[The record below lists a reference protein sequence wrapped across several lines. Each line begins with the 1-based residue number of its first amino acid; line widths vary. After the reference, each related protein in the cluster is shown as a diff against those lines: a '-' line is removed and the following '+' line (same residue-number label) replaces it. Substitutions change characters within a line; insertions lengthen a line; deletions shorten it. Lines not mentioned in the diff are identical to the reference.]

1 MIDTARERGI
11 HDYPRFSLRCSKFV
25 GRSVSF
31 PPTRRM
37 EITLANREMRGKE
50 QCSFFGVLILGKL
63 YAIGTLIGSVGAPL
77 LFGFLIATG
86 SRVKVVRGDGS
97 GAALMMSGAVCENL
111 IGWKQREKAWS
122 NFAAA
127 AEQSLVGGQRSQKR
141 ILSEVFN
148 GARRGT

>member
-1 MIDTARERGI
+1 LGCR
-11 HDYPRFSLRCSKFV
+11 H
-25 GRSVSF
+25 SVAVWIPESQ
-31 PPTRRM
+31 R
-37 EITLANREMRGKE
+37 
-50 QCSFFGVLILGKL
+50 
-63 YAIGTLIGSVGAPL
+63 
-77 LFGFLIATG
+77 
-86 SRVKVVRGDGS
+86 SRVNIVMGHIVMEDGL

-111 IGWKQREKAWS
+111 IGWKQPEKAWS

>member
-1 MIDTARERGI
+1 
-11 HDYPRFSLRCSKFV
+11 
-25 GRSVSF
+25 
-31 PPTRRM
+31 M

-86 SRVKVVRGDGS
+86 SRVKDVRGDGS

-111 IGWKQREKAWS
+111 IGGGSRRKKAKPLQSSSCSYQR
-122 NFAAA
+122 
-127 AEQSLVGGQRSQKR
+127 
-141 ILSEVFN
+141 
-148 GARRGT
+148 AREIKNAS

>member
-1 MIDTARERGI
+1 
-11 HDYPRFSLRCSKFV
+11 
-25 GRSVSF
+25 
-31 PPTRRM
+31 M

-77 LFGFLIATG
+77 
-86 SRVKVVRGDGS
+86 RKPHW
-97 GAALMMSGAVCENL
+97 
-111 IGWKQREKAWS
+111 GWKPPEKGE
-122 NFAAA
+122 AAT
-127 AEQSLVGGQRSQKR
+127 EQFLFLPAGQRSQKR